1 MGNMWSSFIGC
12 IVPEANGEIGDFTF
26 IHILTGWIPE
36 TRPVTSF
43 YLGNMWDFLQDTIP
57 IFTHSDDSLL
67 ESKPQTVDPAVERES
82 PIHDGKSQ
90 LPGSE
95 KCIPNVVVCA
105 SYYSSNPQYSPLV
118 FDQMPSSPESLRQYG
133 LTLMHSHV
141 VLLTRTRACQLEP
154 PPKPPPVPRWKLI
167 RQPKKIVVT
176 DEPKKLSLS
185 KPEQFIEVAS
195 PFLSYHVKSGAGA
208 IPEQE
213 TNQEAQRKCT
223 DGSPL
228 LSIAESMG
236 TKCQEGVEPES
247 TTNSQKGND
256 QIEVTAEDRKKD
268 DDYTPNDCAETL
280 PKESITEKH
289 SVPVETILQQT
300 WVDLADFAKCFQT
313 VFVFHKPQL
322 YPHHSHTSQFE
333 STVVSKPATGSNN
346 TGLSSHSRTMG
357 SLHVTSAVSS
367 PDNSECVLLR
377 GTYYLC
383 VDSLQP
389 SQILINFSPL
399 LLWGDAAKEQMKMPS
414 ASDVKSTV
422 LMVQPYHFKR
432 RRCELPVVTIQT
444 TSSKAA
450 MLSLTPGRHVF
461 SFDTV
466 APLGYHI
473 HLFSKTPFT
482 FGDEDTIMSQLT
494 KESARFT
501 AQASSMMRALYRMV
515 TSFSDEQ
522 DQLAARRTLEET
534 HYPQCIKT
542 TEEKWEHHKVFNSAV
557 YHMLCEALGR
567 ELTAQERFAVLAL
580 TADPTLLAT
589 DPEEHSTTFDAESKP
604 PENWR
609 DRHPTD
615 NEVEAVS
622 ILQAGI
628 KGHLVQEILEASKPG
643 TKDNLSASKILLDMW
658 PKVKSDADKHAVFLL
673 CYIIEHSERKDELYP
688 CQQDEWT
695 KITFADYSVPLPD
708 TTNSWVLV
716 FREVFHIPKEML
728 LLPKVYSPIP
738 NNLLHIINNDTGEEL
753 EMIANKPADHVYKP
767 NKLGYTFVAEAITPE
782 SLPVGAKWRM
792 RLIGSREPLPQPSHE
807 RPSNVFTVKEF
818 RDYYIPSNKHLI
830 CRYSVQV
837 TADVLGTV
845 YFQTSH
851 PDVFIHLSILDQE
864 KKVAGETGKGFVI
877 IPVFCFLAN
886 TVAASS
892 YRDDKNQKGLSTQ
905 DKGIK
910 VVDVP
915 QQIDGKDNTAGKSV
929 PLSDQ
934 YHPPTETMGHKYV
947 VQAEVLYKSWDLD
960 ESQLAFVHK
969 LRDLEKNELRVYKP
983 SNLKRSPT
991 TGKSGPAKA
1000 SWKEEGEKEKGKA
1013 AASSKSGSKQE
1024 MVQTLDLTKP
1034 HWTLRVVSDK
1044 SDADRIK
1051 VIKDTERMDQIKA
1064 IKQSWELA
1072 EPGRHAKAF
1081 ETRLRFLN
1089 QGQHQRHEQD
1099 PKHDA
1104 ESTEPA
1110 LSRSSF
1116 DASLSP
1122 STQKLINTSFCPKM
1136 DFTAFIR
1143 RLKDSPVLMDS
1154 QLEETRRMKHL
1165 EKIQTYSLVREKIL
1179 ECRKQDELNRKELL
1193 RYQLNVYENMQAASR
1208 QHYQK
1213 FLDSCKAFNSRQ
1225 MAAVEKQALEGAQQA
1240 APEKTTPPSAAPQKP
1255 KKGVKSA
1262 SKKK

>member
-1 MGNMWSSFIGC
+1 M
-12 IVPEANGEIGDFTF
+12 
-26 IHILTGWIPE
+26 
-36 TRPVTSF
+36 
-43 YLGNMWDFLQDTIP
+43 
-57 IFTHSDDSLL
+57 
-67 ESKPQTVDPAVERES
+67 
-82 PIHDGKSQ
+82 KS
-90 LPGSE
+90 
-95 KCIPNVVVCA
+95 
-105 SYYSSNPQYSPLV
+105 
-118 FDQMPSSPESLRQYG
+118 
-133 LTLMHSHV
+133 
-141 VLLTRTRACQLEP
+141 
-154 PPKPPPVPRWKLI
+154 
-167 RQPKKIVVT
+167 
-176 DEPKKLSLS
+176 
-185 KPEQFIEVAS
+185 
-195 PFLSYHVKSGAGA
+195 
-208 IPEQE
+208 
-213 TNQEAQRKCT
+213 
-223 DGSPL
+223 
-228 LSIAESMG
+228 
-236 TKCQEGVEPES
+236 
-247 TTNSQKGND
+247 
-256 QIEVTAEDRKKD
+256 
-268 DDYTPNDCAETL
+268 
-280 PKESITEKH
+280 
-289 SVPVETILQQT
+289 
-300 WVDLADFAKCFQT
+300 
-313 VFVFHKPQL
+313 
-322 YPHHSHTSQFE
+322 
-333 STVVSKPATGSNN
+333 
-346 TGLSSHSRTMG
+346 
-357 SLHVTSAVSS
+357 
-367 PDNSECVLLR
+367 
-377 GTYYLC
+377 
-383 VDSLQP
+383 
-389 SQILINFSPL
+389 
-399 LLWGDAAKEQMKMPS
+399 
-414 ASDVKSTV
+414 
-422 LMVQPYHFKR
+422 
-432 RRCELPVVTIQT
+432 
-444 TSSKAA
+444 SSKAA
-450 MLSLTPGRHVF
+450 HV
-461 SFDTV
+461 S
-466 APLGYHI
+466 
-473 HLFSKTPFT
+473 
-482 FGDEDTIMSQLT
+482 
-494 KESARFT
+494 
-501 AQASSMMRALYRMV
+501 
-515 TSFSDEQ
+515 
-522 DQLAARRTLEET
+522 
-534 HYPQCIKT
+534 
-542 TEEKWEHHKVFNSAV
+542 V

-969 LRDLEKNELRVYKP
+969 LRDLEKNELR
-983 SNLKRSPT
+983 
-991 TGKSGPAKA
+991 
-1000 SWKEEGEKEKGKA
+1000 
-1013 AASSKSGSKQE
+1013 
-1024 MVQTLDLTKP
+1024 
-1034 HWTLRVVSDK
+1034 
-1044 SDADRIK
+1044 
-1051 VIKDTERMDQIKA
+1051 
-1064 IKQSWELA
+1064 
-1072 EPGRHAKAF
+1072 
-1081 ETRLRFLN
+1081 
-1089 QGQHQRHEQD
+1089 
-1099 PKHDA
+1099 
-1104 ESTEPA
+1104 A